1 MFLSRQ
7 SSRWAASL
15 PAVGGEASTESG
27 SSAVLKDACKS
38 FCVLC
43 QKHRRIYS
51 QIISSHP
58 TSSPTSGVSDQ
69 PLTMD
74 EQDTA
79 ASRLCQRQQ
88 NRQQVGGT
96 SVSPASAATA
106 AALAPALLT
115 LDPFTIRARKKSD
128 RYLNSGVNGAKRYTL
143 SHATAYRARW
153 TWSSRRKETRES
165 IFALLKCS

>member
-1 MFLSRQ
+1 MFPSRQ
-7 SSRWAASL
+7 PSRCAASF

-27 SSAVLKDACKS
+27 SSAALKDACKS

-58 TSSPTSGVSDQ
+58 TSSPTSGASDQ
-69 PLTMD
+69 PLTMA

-79 ASRLCQRQQ
+79 ASRLCQRHQ

-96 SVSPASAATA
+96 SASPASAAPA
-106 AALAPALLT
+106 AALTPAPLAS
-115 LDPFTIRARKKSD
+115 DPFTTRPRKNP
-128 RYLNSGVNGAKRYTL
+128 NSGVSGAKRYAL
-143 SHATAYRARW
+143 SGVTAHGAR
-153 TWSSRRKETRES
+153 
-165 IFALLKCS
+165 